1 MTEGEDHEKTLV
13 FQGHEKPWYHLRPPK
28 VPAAILPIELRRRP
42 SQRAASS
49 VIMDASDIL
58 ALPVGALARVIARG
72 DVSGESVL
80 DSACSARGME
90 HPARDTGGAA

>member
-1 MTEGEDHEKTLV
+1 LV
-13 FQGHEKPWYHLRPPK
+13 SPK
-28 VPAAILPIELRRRP
+28 ASTPKFRSDPYSAIELRRR
-42 SQRAASS
+42 QRAASS

-80 DSACSARGME
+80 DSACSAHGME
-90 HPARDTGGAA
+90 HPARDTVAHGAA